1 MSNKLF
7 FGDNLTVLREH
18 VPDESVDL
26 VYLDPPFN
34 SQARYN
40 VLFKSPR
47 EDVAS
52 AQVAAFLDFWS
63 WGKEAE
69 AAFHDLMLRGGSTAS
84 FLGAFRNALG
94 ESDMMAYL
102 VMMAARISELRRA
115 LKNTGSLYLHCD
127 QTAGHYLKIII
138 DGIFGPDCFKSE
150 ITWKR
155 SSSHGNVS
163 ANYGAL
169 TDSIFFVTRG
179 RNYTWNQQYHE
190 FSDDYVAGKFTNMD
204 PDGRRWQSVSL
215 RNPALRPNLK
225 YNYCASNG
233 QKYEPHPN
241 GWAVKLERMQAYDS
255 EGRLHYPA
263 RPGGQ
268 LRVKQYLDE
277 SKGVRLQNLWTD
289 IPALNSQAKE
299 RIGYPT
305 QKPIALLERI
315 IATSSNAG
323 DIILDPFCG
332 CGTSVHAA
340 EKLGRRWMGID
351 VSIHAIHVIEKRL
364 SEAFGPDR
372 VPKASGIPADFETA
386 ARLAASD
393 PFQFQWWANYL
404 VGVHILKEVK
414 KGADRGIDGELFFPN
429 GPGRPYGRM
438 LTSVKAGKNV
448 GPAMVREFRG
458 VLERE
463 KAEMGLFICLDD
475 PTAAMEKEAVVA
487 GFAPVVHGRVPRLQ
501 IVSMRE
507 WFAGRRPQLPPVER
521 LPYAAFSAPKPIK
534 KANRADP
541 NAPELPFSFQGGKPK
556 PGIVQHLNPLMVAE
570 RGDDLFSAG

>member
-1 MSNKLF
+1 MSNRLF

-52 AQVAAFLDFWS
+52 AQVAAFVDFWS
-63 WGKEAE
+63 WGEEAE
-69 AAFHDLMLRGGSTAS
+69 AAFHTILTSGRDTAGLIGALRS
-84 FLGAFRNALG
+84 ALG
-94 ESDMMAYL
+94 ESDVMAYL
-102 VMMAARISELRRA
+102 VMMTVRLIELHRC
-115 LKNTGSLYLHCD
+115 LKDTGSLILHCD
-127 QTAGHYLKIII
+127 PTSSHYLKII
-138 DGIFGPDCFKSE
+138 
-150 ITWKR
+150 
-155 SSSHGNVS
+155 
-163 ANYGAL
+163 L
-169 TDSIFFVTRG
+169 DSIFG
-179 RNYTWNQQYHE
+179 
-190 FSDDYVAGKFTNMD
+190 FSGFSNEIVWKRTSSKSDYSQGARHLPKIHDTIFLYKKTDRGKFFPFFVSLD
-204 PDGRRWQSVSL
+204 PEYTKSKYPYVDQDGRRYGLWDMTGPGGAAKG
-215 RNPALRPNLK
+215 NPQYSIMGITRYWRYSK
-225 YNYCASNG
+225 DRM
-233 QKYEPHPN
+233 
-241 GWAVKLERMQAYDS
+241 ERMIS
-255 EGRLHYPA
+255 EGRVIQP
-263 RPGGQ
+263 RPGAVP
-268 LRVKQYLDE
+268 REKRYLDQ
-277 SKGVRLQNLWTD
+277 SKGIAVGDVWTD
-289 IPALNSQAKE
+289 IAPINSQAKE

-305 QKPIALLERI
+305 QKPLPLLERLI
-315 IATSSNAG
+315 LSTSEKG
-323 DIILDPFCG
+323 DVVLDPFCG

-340 EKLGRRWMGID
+340 ENLGRHWIGID
-351 VSIHAIHVIEKRL
+351 ISIHAIHVIEKRL
-364 SEAFGPDR
+364 TETFGSAC
-372 VPKASGIPADFETA
+372 VPKAGGIPADFETA
-386 ARLAASD
+386 ARLAETD

-404 VGVHILKEVK
+404 VGVHILKEAK

-438 LTSVKAGKNV
+438 LTSVKAGKNI

-521 LPYAAFSAPKPIK
+521 LPYAAFSAPKASK
-534 KANRADP
+534 KAKRADP
-541 NAPELPFSFQGGKPK
+541 NAPELPFSFEGGKLK